1 MRSYRWTLVP
11 LPFVALALLIFT
23 LSTLVGLAR

>member
-11 LPFVALALLIFT
+11 LPFVALVLLVLALSAY
-23 LSTLVGLAR
+23 LSAPR